1 MKPRIF
7 LLLSLVWLLLQIL
20 PLTPAA
26 IAEPVRE
33 KLEKGV
39 AETVTLE
46 RQTADLEQKWL
57 REKQLLADET
67 HNLKLEAE
75 LLEARIK
82 RLNGYRQQRQ
92 QEILK
97 LRNGLEEMTE
107 IGIRLEPY
115 LDELVALTGKLQ
127 ASDLPFDRV
136 ERQRRLV
143 DLAETLNSY
152 DTDLPEKLRR
162 VMEVLK
168 IEAGFGR
175 GFEVSEEVLPIA
187 GGETAVR
194 VLRLGRIGLYYLTLD
209 GTGAGWFNREQNA
222 WEELPGVYS
231 ESVKEALRMALKQRA
246 FDLVRL
252 PVAGGRP

>member
-1 MKPRIF
+1 MLF
-7 LLLSLVWLLLQIL
+7 QIS
-20 PLTPAA
+20 PLTPVAVA
-26 IAEPVRE
+26 GPVRE
-33 KLEKGV
+33 QLEKDV

-46 RQTADLEQKWL
+46 RQTADLKQKWL

-75 LLEARIK
+75 LLKARIK
-82 RLNGYRQQRQ
+82 RLHAYRQQRQ
-92 QEILK
+92 REILK
-97 LRNGLEEMTE
+97 LKNGLEEMTE

-115 LDELVALTGKLQ
+115 LDELVARTGELQ
-127 ASDLPFDRV
+127 ASDLPFAQV
-136 ERQRRLV
+136 ERQRRLA

-162 VMEVLK
+162 VMEALK
-168 IEAGFGR
+168 IDAGFGR

-187 GGETAVR
+187 EGETTVR

-209 GTGAGWFNREQNA
+209 GTGAGWFNREHNA

-252 PVAGGRP
+252 PVAGVRP